1 MNRVSVVIPVY
12 NSEKTIKQAIDSVL
26 HQTAF
31 NEIKEI
37 MIVDDGS
44 TDSSP
49 DIVKNIILDNPKV
62 QIKCIRQKNSGVSC
76 ARNVGMENATGE
88 FIAFLDADD
97 LWLPQKIE
105 RQLQVL
111 DEHPEIVFLG
121 TAYYLGISRKEV
133 ALSIPFKKIDKL
145 YKATLRDIYWK
156 HFPTTPSVIFRRD
169 AIDKIGY
176 FNPSKRFGEDINYFQ
191 KFCINFNY
199 YYLPECL
206 VHVAFN
212 KKTYNSSGLSSH
224 MKEMHI
230 GDVDN
235 LKELRS
241 AKLFNLA
248 EYIFFR
254 TYFEFKYWRRLV
266 LKRLS

>member
-26 HQTAF
+26 KQTAF

-37 MIVDDGS
+37 IIVDDGS
-44 TDSSP
+44 TDSSN
-49 DIVKNIILDNPKV
+49 DIILDL
-62 QIKCIRQKNSGVSC
+62 IKKGQNIKLYIQENKGAAF
-76 ARNVGMENATGE
+76 ARNIGMKEASGE

-105 RQLQVL
+105 RQLQIL

-121 TAYYLGISRKEV
+121 TAYYLGVSRKEV